1 MPLLPLKAQ
10 YTRYPKPEDWIF
22 ASPVKDG
29 QKRYWPCTL
38 YRAHP
43 EPTAKAA
50 SISGKTG
57 WHTFLCSK
65 QMAKTSIPTGTSPFL
80 PTLFYRQAALV
91 LWFGRRRWCLLVMVM
106 VKSPANPPACALGD
120 FACSLGGANA
130 DVLAGN
136 DRALSDIA
144 CCVYGVEGDE
154 ITRTFPDSLGCGAG
168 ALGCSFADVS
178 CTAANVAT
186 GTARSGW
193 GWA

>member
-1 MPLLPLKAQ
+1 
-10 YTRYPKPEDWIF
+10 
-22 ASPVKDG
+22 
-29 QKRYWPCTL
+29 
-38 YRAHP
+38 
-43 EPTAKAA
+43 
-50 SISGKTG
+50 
-57 WHTFLCSK
+57 
-65 QMAKTSIPTGTSPFL
+65 
-80 PTLFYRQAALV
+80 
-91 LWFGRRRWCLLVMVM
+91 MVM
-106 VKSPANPPACALGD
+106 VKYPANPAACALGD

-136 DRALSDIA
+136 GRALADIA
-144 CCVYGVEGDE
+144 CGVYRVKGDE